1 MGPGRER
8 GVFLIMV
15 NALYRLAHSNT
26 PRDCHDDIDNYI
38 LKSFSFF
45 SFRSNRDYIYR
56 SIYLYTCTLTRSFVP
71 GLYGIK
77 LGTYWREGQ
86 FLRPS
91 HAISPAPASAPAP
104 AFQRSRLSAA
114 RSLYLDNHVPLA
126 TLASLRELARASSS
140 PLFESFSHSSSFCPC

>member
-1 MGPGRER
+1 M
-8 GVFLIMV
+8 
-15 NALYRLAHSNT
+15 
-26 PRDCHDDIDNYI
+26 
-38 LKSFSFF
+38 
-45 SFRSNRDYIYR
+45 
-56 SIYLYTCTLTRSFVP
+56 P

-104 AFQRSRLSAA
+104 AFQRSLCRH
-114 RSLYLDNHVPLA
+114 SLVYLDNHVPLA

-140 PLFESFSHSSSFCPC
+140 PLLSLLAVLRFLALLNTCFLALELNSFVLSLFSPLSAPRRAAELSRSSLLRLNLLRIRPDIRASDSRRPPATSRCIPTRTPS